1 MGYHVEIDQY
11 SGFCSGVIRAIRCA
25 EDALT
30 GKKKYTPWSHCAQ
43 QRRITQVG

>member
-30 GKKKYTPWSHCAQ
+30 GKKKVYSLGAIVHNNE
-43 QRRITQVG
+43 